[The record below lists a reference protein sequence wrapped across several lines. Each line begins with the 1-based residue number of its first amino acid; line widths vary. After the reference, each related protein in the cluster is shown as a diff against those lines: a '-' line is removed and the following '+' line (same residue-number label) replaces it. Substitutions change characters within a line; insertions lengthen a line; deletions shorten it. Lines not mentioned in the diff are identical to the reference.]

1 MDLIYGNSVFYTK
14 KVLKEKNVLDYLL
27 KVHKFTTF
35 KFTCGMKSFMKP
47 RRCLCLSWEL
57 KKKKPIPLSTESFS
71 HEALSMMNWNVY
83 FLFSFGFGK
92 KLFWNFIVLLHCP
105 MMLNSK
111 QKIKSSNLVFLLE
124 PWNMWYPKIPNWKS
138 TIT

>member
-14 KVLKEKNVLDYLL
+14 KVLREKNVLDYLL
-27 KVHKFTTF
+27 KVHTFTTF
-35 KFTCGMKSFMKP
+35 KFTCGMKSFMKL

-57 KKKKPIPLSTESFS
+57 KKKKNYTFIHRVLLTWSTINDEL
-71 HEALSMMNWNVY
+71 ECV
-83 FLFSFGFGK
+83 FLIFFWIGK